1 MRNNPTARRNWR
13 WCRRRPIA
21 IRIRQACFSRSAADG
36 GIARGSLAMN
46 NLVRR
51 ENKDGAA
58 ILWLNRPEKLNALT
72 KEVFEALDDHVDAI
86 ARQTRTI
93 GLVILR
99 GAGANFSAGYD
110 MQEVLEHVKAHAKP
124 HFHSEVIQ
132 RIANLPQPVIS
143 AVQGHCS
150 TGALELALAADLI
163 VASEST
169 QFSDVYAR
177 WGLTP
182 VWGLSLRL
190 LHRIGTAKASE
201 MMFSCRSYSGKQAEA
216 MHLANFCFPDDRYDA
231 ELSALSA
238 DILRN
243 SWYANRVN
251 KRALIEIDGL
261 SLHDAHA
268 LELFKNEGLAP
279 DAAQRIAR
287 FFAKRA

>member
-1 MRNNPTARRNWR
+1 M
-13 WCRRRPIA
+13 
-21 IRIRQACFSRSAADG
+21 SD
-36 GIARGSLAMN
+36 
-46 NLVRR
+46 LVRR
-51 ENKDGAA
+51 ENNGGAA
-58 ILWLNRPEKLNALT
+58 TLTLNRPEKLNALC
-72 KEVFEALDDHVDAI
+72 KEVFEELEVHVDAI
-86 ARQTRTI
+86 ARETKTI

-110 MQEVLEHVKAHAKP
+110 MNEVLEHVKAHAKP

-132 RIANLPQPVIS
+132 KIANLPQPVIS

-163 VASEST
+163 VAAESAK
-169 QFSDVYAR
+169 FSDVYAR

-190 LHRIGTAKASE
+190 PHRIGTTKASE
-201 MMFSCRSYSGKQAEA
+201 MMFTCRSYTGRQAEA
-216 MHLANFCFPDDRYDA
+216 MHLANFCIADEVFDQ
-231 ELSALSA
+231 ELATLTA
-238 DILRN
+238 DILAN

-279 DAAQRIAR
+279 DAAQRVAAFISR
-287 FFAKRA
+287 RAPS

>member
-1 MRNNPTARRNWR
+1 
-13 WCRRRPIA
+13 
-21 IRIRQACFSRSAADG
+21 
-36 GIARGSLAMN
+36 MN

-51 ENKDGAA
+51 ENSGGVAT
-58 ILWLNRPEKLNALT
+58 LWLNRPEKLNALT
-72 KEVFEALDDHVDAI
+72 KQVFEALAAHVDAI
-86 ARQTRTI
+86 ARETRTI

-99 GAGANFSAGYD
+99 GAGANFSSGYD
-110 MQEVLEHVKAHAKP
+110 MNEVLEHVKAHAKP

-132 RIANLPQPVIS
+132 KIANLPQPVIS

-163 VASEST
+163 VASESA

-190 LHRIGTAKASE
+190 PHRIGTAKAGE
-201 MMFSCRSYSGKQAEA
+201 MMFTCRSYTGRQAEA
-216 MHLANFCFPDDRYDA
+216 MHLANFCFRDETFDTDLA
-231 ELSALSA
+231 GLSA
-238 DILRN
+238 DILSN
-243 SWYANRVN
+243 SWYANQVN

-279 DAAQRIAR
+279 DSAQRIAR
-287 FFAKRA
+287 FFAKRG

>member
-1 MRNNPTARRNWR
+1 M
-13 WCRRRPIA
+13 
-21 IRIRQACFSRSAADG
+21 SD
-36 GIARGSLAMN
+36 
-46 NLVRR
+46 LVRR
-51 ENKDGAA
+51 ENSGGVAT
-58 ILWLNRPEKLNALT
+58 LWLNRPEKCNALT
-72 KEVFEALDDHVDAI
+72 KDVFEALDVHVNAI
-86 ARQTRTI
+86 GRESKKV

-99 GAGANFSAGYD
+99 GEGANFSAGYD
-110 MQEVLEHVKAHAKP
+110 MAEVLAHVKAHAKP

-132 RIANLPQPVIS
+132 KIANLPQPVIS

-163 VASEST
+163 VASESAS
-169 QFSDVYAR
+169 FSDVYAR

-190 LHRIGTAKASE
+190 PHRIGTAKASE
-201 MMFSCRSYSGKQAEA
+201 MMFTCRSYSGKQAEA
-216 MHLANFCFPDDRYDA
+216 IHLANFCFPDDRFDA
-231 ELSALSA
+231 ELSSLAD

-243 SWYANRVN
+243 SWYANQVN

-279 DAAQRIAR
+279 DAAQRIAT
-287 FFAKRA
+287 FFAQRR

>member
-1 MRNNPTARRNWR
+1 M
-13 WCRRRPIA
+13 
-21 IRIRQACFSRSAADG
+21 SD
-36 GIARGSLAMN
+36 
-46 NLVRR
+46 LVRR
-51 ENKDGAA
+51 ENNGGAA
-58 ILWLNRPEKLNALT
+58 TLWLNRPEKLNALT
-72 KEVFEALDDHVDAI
+72 KEVFEALNVHVEAI
-86 ARQTRTI
+86 ARETKTI
-93 GLVILR
+93 GLVVLR

-110 MQEVLEHVKAHAKP
+110 MREVLDHVRAHAKP

-132 RIANLPQPVIS
+132 KIANLPQPVIC

-150 TGALELALAADLI
+150 TGALELALAGDLI
-163 VASEST
+163 VASESA

-190 LHRIGTAKASE
+190 PHRIGTTKASE

-216 MHLANFCFPDDRYDA
+216 MHLANYCFPDQQFDV
-231 ELSALSA
+231 ELAALSS
-238 DILRN
+238 DILAN
-243 SWYANRVN
+243 SWYANVVN

-279 DAAQRIAR
+279 DAAQRIAK
-287 FFAKRA
+287 FFADRN

>member
-1 MRNNPTARRNWR
+1 
-13 WCRRRPIA
+13 
-21 IRIRQACFSRSAADG
+21 
-36 GIARGSLAMN
+36 MN

-51 ENKDGAA
+51 ENSGGAA
-58 ILWLNRPEKLNALT
+58 TLTLNRPDKLNALS
-72 KEVFEALDDHVDAI
+72 KEIFEALEVHVDAI
-86 ARQTRTI
+86 ARETKTI

-110 MQEVLEHVKAHAKP
+110 MNEVLEHVKAHAKP

-132 RIANLPQPVIS
+132 KVANLPQPVIS

-163 VASEST
+163 VAAESAL
-169 QFSDVYAR
+169 FSDVYAR

-190 LHRIGTAKASE
+190 PHRIGIPKASE
-201 MMFSCRSYSGKQAEA
+201 MMLSCRSYSGQQAQA
-216 MHLANFCFPDDRYDA
+216 MHLANFCFPDDRFDA
-231 ELSALSA
+231 ELATLCAEILS
-238 DILRN
+238 N
-243 SWYANRVN
+243 SWYANQVN

-261 SLHDAHA
+261 SLHDAHS

-279 DAAQRIAR
+279 DAGRRVAKFFSKREPGKAQRPTPE
-287 FFAKRA
+287 